1 MPKVVGAWLSGLYDN
16 DRATARAARDA
27 LGLVFTTDEKV
38 KGVWRHY
45 HAGILEYC
53 TNVIANESTGS
64 LSDERQVS
72 PDDAESK
79 FARVIAC
86 CVLTVAHLICNPPP
100 PFLRVRSHDF
110 ELTQHPAAE
119 LPEEDL
125 TKQDAAYG
133 ALFANPHFWAF
144 THHSDPFLR
153 KALYKFLQ
161 LTLHKRADLVS
172 SNLEIIANA
181 LLVKGLTIAQI
192 GSVTDLLDAL
202 LDLTR
207 VLPEAWTTAT
217 PPKKRAAITLIQR
230 FVARGSQSA
239 GPGYWSKFATL
250 VSALPAQILPTTVPG
265 AKDLLHAIV
274 DGICNG
280 LEPRS
285 HLVVAWGSYFS
296 TCYKLLSLAEDADL
310 THYILDGAV
319 YPVYAEYLLG
329 TDPTSRTAIPY
340 YANII
345 CASGI
350 AMAGVQSAR
359 IVALVNSQVWQPT
372 KDIVLRG
379 IKAEDDMDLKDV
391 GQRWVE
397 LSAEIWKRTR
407 PENPILEIVRASNVD
422 VLITCVNSVVA
433 DSGERSDVAGVLE
446 NVLARFGDVIC
457 SVDQVAKV
465 SRFFF
470 CFFCASWY
478 ITRKLTP
485 PPRRPQLCFSPKMSR
500 CC

>member
-1 MPKVVGAWLSGLYDN
+1 M
-16 DRATARAARDA
+16 
-27 LGLVFTTDEKV
+27 
-38 KGVWRHY
+38 
-45 HAGILEYC
+45 
-53 TNVIANESTGS
+53 
-64 LSDERQVS
+64 
-72 PDDAESK
+72 
-79 FARVIAC
+79 
-86 CVLTVAHLICNPPP
+86 
-100 PFLRVRSHDF
+100 RSHDF
-110 ELTQHPAAE
+110 QLTQHPAAE

-144 THHSDPFLR
+144 TYHPDPFLR

-192 GSVTDLLDAL
+192 GSVADLLDAL

-239 GPGYWSKFATL
+239 GPGYWSKFAIL
-250 VSALPAQILPTTVPG
+250 VSALPAQILPTTAPG

-296 TCYKLLSLAEDADL
+296 TCYTLLSLAEDAEL
-310 THYILDGAV
+310 TNYILDGAV

-345 CASGI
+345 CANGI

-359 IVALVNSQVWQPT
+359 IVALVNSQVWQLA

-379 IKAEDDMDLKDV
+379 IKAEDGMNLKDV

-422 VLITCVNSVVA
+422 VLIACVNSVV
-433 DSGERSDVAGVLE
+433 SGSGGRSDVAGVLE
-446 NVLARFGDVIC
+446 NVLARFGDAVC

-470 CFFCASWY
+470 FVLHDLSLVNSHLAPVGHNSVFLRKCPSVASLTQSTAAPGCAGGIRDSHGGRSDFPGRVEENCANAPSLR
-478 ITRKLTP
+478 TVKGPERGCDNPTVEVDTSLLQP
-485 PPRRPQLCFSPKMSR
+485 HG
-500 CC
+500 